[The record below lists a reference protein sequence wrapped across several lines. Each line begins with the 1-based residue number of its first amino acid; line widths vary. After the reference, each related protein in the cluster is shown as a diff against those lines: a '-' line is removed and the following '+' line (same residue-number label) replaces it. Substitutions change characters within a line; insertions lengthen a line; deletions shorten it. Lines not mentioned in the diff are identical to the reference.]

1 MPGAAGLRRID
12 YTEFVEPAGGRHTQ
26 HIGLGELAAGE
37 RSQHIVV
44 VEVVEMEEWHLE
56 VLLGSDTF
64 WSAFASNPSGVVIL
78 RIVQRHSHVEE
89 KGC

>member
-12 YTEFVEPAGGRHTQ
+12 YTEFVESAGGRHTQ

-37 RSQHIVV
+37 RSQQIVV
-44 VEVVEMEEWHLE
+44 VEVVEMEEWRLE

-64 WSAFASNPSGVVIL
+64 WSAL
-78 RIVQRHSHVEE
+78 RQIQV
-89 KGC
+89 G

>member
-1 MPGAAGLRRID
+1 MRRID
-12 YTEFVEPAGGRHTQ
+12 YTEFVESADGRHTQ
-26 HIGLGELAAGE
+26 HIGLGEPAAGE

-44 VEVVEMEEWHLE
+44 VEVVEMEEWRLE

-64 WSAFASNPSGVVIL
+64 WSALRQIQVGVVIL
-78 RIVQRHSHVEE
+78 RIVQRRSHVED